1 MISEKREL
9 NHLRRIETPRLTQA
23 AADLLATL
31 HQQAVQVIDHA
42 VQLRAVIGVQHWRDV
57 AVIQPHVVVVALFS
71 DVRHADGGP
80 FCRQIFL
87 QHQGQT
93 QAAKLNRRL
102 PDRHR
107 VVVFHLLF
115 KGNKTRQRRLLLAEN
130 HLFTATA
137 TNRQRKH
144 HLFIGEIIGDFS
156 GAGPLRS
163 LRTGKRCRQAAN
175 RYSS

>member
-1 MISEKREL
+1 MAIDQRKKREL
-9 NHLRRIETPRLTQA
+9 NHLGRIETPRLAQA

-71 DVRHADGGP
+71 DARHADGGP

-93 QAAKLNRRL
+93 QAAKLNRRF
-102 PDRHR
+102 PDRHG
-107 VVVFHLLF
+107 VVVFYLLF
-115 KGNKTRQRRLLLAEN
+115 KRNKTRQRRVLLAEN
-130 HLFTATA
+130 HLFTSTA

-144 HLFIGEIIGDFS
+144 HLFIGKIIGDF
-156 GAGPLRS
+156 
-163 LRTGKRCRQAAN
+163 
-175 RYSS
+175 